1 MATNS
6 VTQAALVGLPIP
18 PDLACVKDAQSIQAM
33 IIATCAISGLASQ
46 VGGQGVVPSNN
57 VANQALT
64 IANQAL
70 AAVNALALRVP
81 TYRGSPN
88 QIGII
93 AGDSV
98 QTLTWT
104 DLGTTNYVLSLTLY
118 GPSGHPGAYYNWRAV
133 DGSQSSTGISISFDN
148 IPSGFSFSWLVSTIP
163 L

>member
-1 MATNS
+1 MSSNS
-6 VTQAALVGLPIP
+6 VTQAALVPQPVP
-18 PDLACVKDAQSIQAM
+18 PDAECVNTLSQIVAGV
-33 IIATCAISGLASQ
+33 CAYTSISGLASQ